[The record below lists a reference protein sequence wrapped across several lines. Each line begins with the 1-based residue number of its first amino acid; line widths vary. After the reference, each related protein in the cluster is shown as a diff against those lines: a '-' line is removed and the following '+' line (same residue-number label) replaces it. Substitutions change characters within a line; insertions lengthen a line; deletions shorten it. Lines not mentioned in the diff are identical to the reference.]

1 MVCFSL
7 EAFFN
12 SEIMVLVILVVLV
25 VFDGVLVGFDNV
37 FDIVLVVLV
46 VHDFAYFGCF
56 RQYFSWI

>member
-12 SEIMVLVILVVLV
+12 SEIMVLVILV

>member
-12 SEIMVLVILVVLV
+12 SEIMVLVILV

-46 VHDFAYFGCF
+46 VHDFAYFVLF
-56 RQYFSWI
+56 